1 MDLIQNIVVQCI
13 IHVLGST
20 NTLHQLK
27 FVCLSKE
34 ICKMSVGL
42 LKTPNSSALAKKSAN
57 LEKTGLSRSVK
68 EVLGRTNKHGMYH
81 QQGPLWIRVPL
92 TCESGCILKTIV
104 NIIFII
110 TITMNKTN
118 IYDDCCSWW

>member
-13 IHVLGST
+13 IHVSGST

-27 FVCLSKE
+27 FVCLWKE

-42 LKTPNSSALAKKSAN
+42 LKTPNSLALAEKSAN

-68 EVLGRTNKHGMYH
+68 EILRRTNKHGMYH
-81 QQGPLWIRVPL
+81 QQGPLWMWVPL
-92 TCESGCILKTIV
+92 TCENCCSLKTIV
-104 NIIFII
+104 KIIFVI
-110 TITMNKTN
+110 TITINNTN